1 MWYFLDTSQINITE
15 IIIRTINSLFEN
27 LFSSIDNNIYN
38 LLDDITFV
46 NSNILKDNFFKNIF
60 GTTSQNGILLI
71 ANSLIIGMILYYLF
85 RLLYSHFLSIEIEK
99 PIQFLFKLII
109 LAIVINCSFFI
120 CEQLITINSYISSAI
135 REVGESLFK
144 VNISFTELVK
154 KLNSVVS
161 ISTSNFN
168 AFSLD
173 GIIKSFISIELLN
186 LVFIQSLR
194 YILIKVF
201 ILITPFAILS
211 LISHSTSWFFK
222 TWAKSFFS
230 LLIIQSFISL
240 ILLIIFSI
248 NSNTSNILTK
258 LMYIGALFA
267 ITKSNSYIKELI
279 GGVSTNINNNFS
291 YLKNKK

>member
-1 MWYFLDTSQINITE
+1 MDTSQINITE
-15 IIIRTINSLFEN
+15 IIIKTINSLFEN

-38 LLDDITFV
+38 ILDDITFV

-120 CEQLITINSYISSAI
+120 CEQLITINSYISLSI

-279 GGVSTNINNNFS
+279 GGVSTNINNSFS